1 MKDQSGSMLFK
12 TKISVS
18 WEMFQSLVV
27 LQGEGSPVVH

>member
-12 TKISVS
+12 TKISAS
-18 WEMFQSLVV
+18 WKMFQSLVV